1 MSFIR
6 RSALGGPSLGRLGVK
21 YRAAG
26 GAWVCRPWSGATHP
40 TATGIPIER
49 LCDPELERG
58 AVAPPRILAVPTAE
72 TPMQR
77 YLREQREA
85 AILARIPGAAQ
96 VTPATVLAQP
106 LPVPPRAP
114 APLLPAPGTLVAP
127 AAAAEPRVAEERAG
141 LPQVEPWYRAVP
153 WWAWLAAGLLV
164 WRAIPR
170 RRS

>member
-1 MSFIR
+1 MSFVR

-21 YRAAG
+21 YRGAG

-58 AVAPPRILAVPTAE
+58 AVAPPRSLTVPPAE

-85 AILARIPGAAQ
+85 TILARLPAAAQ
-96 VTPATVLAQP
+96 VAQARVVTQP
-106 LPVPPRAP
+106 LPAP
-114 APLLPAPGTLVAP
+114 ARALAPGILVAP
-127 AAAAEPRVAEERAG
+127 PAGAELRLAEERARP
-141 LPQVEPWYRAVP
+141 PQVEPWHRAVP
-153 WWAWLAAGLLV
+153 WWAWLAAGLLA
-164 WRAIPR
+164 WRAIR
-170 RRS
+170 RRAP